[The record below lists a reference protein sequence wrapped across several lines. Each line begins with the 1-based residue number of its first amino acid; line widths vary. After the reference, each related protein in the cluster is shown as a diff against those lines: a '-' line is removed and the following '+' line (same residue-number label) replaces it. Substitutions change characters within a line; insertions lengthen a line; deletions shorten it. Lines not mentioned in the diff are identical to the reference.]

1 MTQTPCCG
9 GDDIFSEESQS
20 SQETFLCTHS
30 ASGTT
35 AALAFHSKHSDS
47 WRVLTSARDFAVAFL
62 FLALSSHGHST
73 SSRAYRGLVKV
84 RDRSDWNCLLSCS
97 SKLALYSSSNAA
109 AHALLVDAPAD
120 APFVNAAA
128 YELFVDAAP
137 GALLIDAAAYE
148 LFVVAALDALSVD
161 AMR

>member
-120 APFVNAAA
+120 A
-128 YELFVDAAP
+128 LFVDAAP